1 MVKKSRKTKQKELIE
16 GLVDKMDG
24 FFSAED
30 LFKFAKKKDSQ
41 IGIAT
46 VYRSLNYLKSKNKI
60 NSYTCE
66 RRALYSKEKNSHCH
80 YICEKTGKVTHFD
93 IDSLDFLKKI
103 KDKIP
108 GSITSFQLEVHG
120 VCDKC
125 D

>member
-1 MVKKSRKTKQKELIE
+1 MVKKSRKTYQKELIE
-16 GLVDKMDG
+16 GLVDELNG

-30 LFKFAKKKDSQ
+30 LFKLAKKKDSQ

-46 VYRSLNYLKSKNKI
+46 IYRSLNYLKSKNKI

-66 RRALYSKEKNSHCH
+66 RKALYSKEKNSHCH